1 MTQSRRRKPR
11 GQEPDASSLVC
22 VDAERQCLAGLLDII
37 DRDTAA
43 ARAIVERVGTAPW
56 RADHTADLFRA
67 IAVVLQSSHDPTRV
81 DVGNTIRRQ
90 AEATGVDPATDPV
103 RALFIEMADA
113 TTASPPTARRYAEEA
128 ADEILELHKRRQ
140 AIHLGREM
148 AEAGQR
154 GDDLSAM
161 YERLGAM
168 LAPTDRRDAD
178 GVITFDQCV
187 DEYLN
192 AQDDAVIPT
201 GFRLFDDATDG
212 GLPVGELTGL
222 CAPPGAGKSALA
234 LQLVIG
240 AMIHDTSLRALWC
253 LGEMTPRVLVRR
265 AACVGTAILGGSA
278 MTMRDAKRRT
288 GEAREAAESMRQL
301 LGGGRFSVLKPALT
315 VERIEA
321 AIRATKPKVVVV
333 DYLQLMTG
341 AGHDRIGE
349 LEATVAQL
357 TALANVTDTAI
368 VVVSAMPKEAIR
380 SGGKIGTLGKGTG
393 QIDYAMSFFFLGEP
407 DDEARESGAPL
418 FDVVWR
424 GIKARNDDRISFTA
438 RFDGPRQFY
447 SQPVDPDEAFA
458 NFGIG
463 GDT

>member
-1 MTQSRRRKPR
+1 MTQPRKRQPAR
-11 GQEPDASSLVC
+11 QEPDASTLVC
-22 VDAERQCLAGLLDII
+22 EDAERQCLACLLGII
-37 DRDTAA
+37 DRDPEA

-56 RADHTADLFRA
+56 RADHTAEVFSA
-67 IAVVLQSSHDPTRV
+67 IAVVLRSISDPTTV
-81 DVGNTIRRQ
+81 DVGNAIRRQ
-90 AEATGVDPATDPV
+90 ADTNADDDPV
-103 RALFIEMADA
+103 WALFIEIIEKGPITPVPTMRRLAAESAD
-113 TTASPPTARRYAEEA
+113 R
-128 ADEILELHKRRQ
+128 ILELHQRRQ
-140 AIHLGREM
+140 AIYLSREL
-148 AEAGQR
+148 AEAAQR
-154 GDDLSAM
+154 GDDLAAM
-161 YERLGAM
+161 TERLGVM
-168 LAPTDRRDAD
+168 LAPTDQRKAD

-240 AMIHDTSLRALWC
+240 AMIQDPSLRALWC

-265 AACVGTAILGGSA
+265 AACVGTAILGRSPVK
-278 MTMRDAKRRT
+278 MRDAKRRT
-288 GEAREAAESMRQL
+288 DEAREAAESMRQL
-301 LGGGRFSVLKPALT
+301 LGGGRLSVLKPALT

-321 AIRATKPKVVVV
+321 AIRVTKPKIVVV

-357 TALANVTDTAI
+357 TALANITDTAI

>member
-1 MTQSRRRKPR
+1 MTQPRKRQPAR
-11 GQEPDASSLVC
+11 QEPDASTLVC
-22 VDAERQCLAGLLDII
+22 EDAERQCLACLLGII
-37 DRDTAA
+37 DRDPEA

-56 RADHTADLFRA
+56 RADHTAEVFSA
-67 IAVVLQSSHDPTRV
+67 IAVVLRSISDPTTV
-81 DVGNTIRRQ
+81 DVGNAIRRQ
-90 AEATGVDPATDPV
+90 ADTNADDDPV
-103 RALFIEMADA
+103 WALFIEIIEKGPITPVPTMRRLAEGSAD
-113 TTASPPTARRYAEEA
+113 R
-128 ADEILELHKRRQ
+128 ILELHQRRQ
-140 AIHLGREM
+140 AIYLSREL
-148 AEAGQR
+148 AEAAQR
-154 GDDLSAM
+154 GDDLAAIT
-161 YERLGAM
+161 ERLGVM
-168 LAPTDRRDAD
+168 LAPTDQRKAD

-240 AMIHDTSLRALWC
+240 AMIQDPSLRALWC

-265 AACVGTAILGGSA
+265 AACVGTAILGRSPVK
-278 MTMRDAKRRT
+278 MRDAKRRT
-288 GEAREAAESMRQL
+288 DEAREAAESMRQL
-301 LGGGRFSVLKPALT
+301 LGGGRLSVLKPALT

-321 AIRATKPKVVVV
+321 AIRVTKPKIVVV

-357 TALANVTDTAI
+357 TALANITYTAI

>member
-1 MTQSRRRKPR
+1 
-11 GQEPDASSLVC
+11 L
-22 VDAERQCLAGLLDII
+22 
-37 DRDTAA
+37 
-43 ARAIVERVGTAPW
+43 
-56 RADHTADLFRA
+56 
-67 IAVVLQSSHDPTRV
+67 
-81 DVGNTIRRQ
+81 
-90 AEATGVDPATDPV
+90 AEAA
-103 RALFIEMADA
+103 
-113 TTASPPTARRYAEEA
+113 
-128 ADEILELHKRRQ
+128 
-140 AIHLGREM
+140 
-148 AEAGQR
+148 QR
-154 GDDLSAM
+154 GDDLAAM
-161 YERLGAM
+161 TERLGVM
-168 LAPTDRRDAD
+168 LAPTDQRKAD

-240 AMIHDTSLRALWC
+240 AMIQDPSLRALWC

-265 AACVGTAILGGSA
+265 AACVGTAILGRSPVK
-278 MTMRDAKRRT
+278 MRDAKRRT
-288 GEAREAAESMRQL
+288 DEARGAAESMRQL
-301 LGGGRFSVLKPALT
+301 LGGGRLSVLKPALT

-321 AIRATKPKVVVV
+321 AIRVTKPKIVVV

-357 TALANVTDTAI
+357 TALANITDTAI

>member
-1 MTQSRRRKPR
+1 MTQPRKRQPAR
-11 GQEPDASSLVC
+11 QEPDASTLVC
-22 VDAERQCLAGLLDII
+22 EDAERQCLACLLGII
-37 DRDTAA
+37 DRDPEA

-56 RADHTADLFRA
+56 RADHTAEVFSA
-67 IAVVLQSSHDPTRV
+67 IAVVLRSISDPTTV
-81 DVGNTIRRQ
+81 DVGNAIRRQ
-90 AEATGVDPATDPV
+90 ADTNADDDPV
-103 RALFIEMADA
+103 WALFIEIIEKGPITPVPTMRRLAAESAD
-113 TTASPPTARRYAEEA
+113 R
-128 ADEILELHKRRQ
+128 ILELHQRRQ
-140 AIHLGREM
+140 AIYLSREL
-148 AEAGQR
+148 AEAAQR
-154 GDDLSAM
+154 GDDLAAM
-161 YERLGAM
+161 TERLGVM
-168 LAPTDRRDAD
+168 LAPTDQRKAD

-240 AMIHDTSLRALWC
+240 AMIQDPSLRALWC

-265 AACVGTAILGGSA
+265 AACVGTAILGRSPVK
-278 MTMRDAKRRT
+278 MRDAKRRT
-288 GEAREAAESMRQL
+288 DEARGAAESMRQL
-301 LGGGRFSVLKPALT
+301 LGGGRLSVLKPALT

-321 AIRATKPKVVVV
+321 AIRVTKPKIVVV

-357 TALANVTDTAI
+357 TALANITYTAI